1 MGYLYNDHKVKQL
14 HILLPKTSAYVK
26 LYDEQIKLMYF
37 LIEDDDL
44 LKKYNAI
51 WDKVSADIKKEFDKE
66 PGFNKN

>member
-51 WDKVSADIKKEFDKE
+51 WDKVSADIKKRI
-66 PGFNKN
+66 